1 MGVAADGPPSK
12 VDAELSAV
20 AHAALTALASRSADA
35 FRASVANFSTETRS
49 RMEVAI
55 REEQAKKQRAV
66 AASPGAAVTAA
77 KPKIALKMDFGSFSA
92 KA

>member
-1 MGVAADGPPSK
+1 MAPPSL
-12 VDAELSAV
+12 ENSAV
-20 AHAALTALASRSADA
+20 TSALLILKAD
-35 FRASVANFSTETRS
+35 VA
-49 RMEVAI
+49 
-55 REEQAKKQRAV
+55 KQRAV